1 MHIRP
6 KKIALVYDPILPF
19 IKGGAEKR
27 FFEIGKRLARDGHDV
42 HLYGMK
48 SWEGAKVIKHEGM
61 TLHGICQNYP
71 LYTNSGRRSIYQAL
85 MFGFASFRL
94 WREPFDV
101 IDCCGFPYFSLFP
114 IRIITWVRRKKLYS
128 TWHEVWGREYW
139 KKYLGPLGIFG
150 YFIERLAVLLP
161 DKIISVSSGTAEAI
175 GQKLGW
181 KKNITVIPNGLDVGK
196 IKNAE
201 AASERSDIIYVGR
214 LLSHKNV
221 DILVRATG
229 LLVKDNP
236 EISLAIVG
244 DGPERKNLEKL
255 AEDLQ
260 IKKNVRFLGRVE
272 KDGDVHAQMHASKV
286 MVLPSTREGFGI
298 VVLEANAC
306 GLPVVTID
314 HKNNAAKDLIVNNEN
329 GALCGLDKKELAGT
343 IERVLNL
350 RKEREFYVKYGEEY
364 DWKNI
369 VHSIKRAYNL

>member
-1 MHIRP
+1 MDVHP
-6 KKIALVYDPILPF
+6 KKIAFVYDPVFPF

-27 FFEIGKRLARDGHDV
+27 FFEIGKRLSQEGYDV

-48 SWEGAKVIKHEGM
+48 SWKGPKIIKHAGM
-61 TLHGICQNYP
+61 TLHGICKNYP
-71 LYTNSGRRSIYQAL
+71 LYTKTGRRSIYQAV
-85 MFGFASFRL
+85 MFGIASFRL

-114 IRIITWVRRKKLYS
+114 ARIITWVRRKKLYS
-128 TWHEVWGREYW
+128 TWHEVWGKEYW

-161 DKIISVSSGTAEAI
+161 DEIISVSNGTAEAI
-175 GQKLGW
+175 RHKLGR
-181 KKNITVIPNGLDVGK
+181 KKNITVIPNGLDVER
-196 IKNAE
+196 IKNVK
-201 AASERSDIIYVGR
+201 AASESSDIIYVGR
-214 LLSHKNV
+214 LLTHKNV

-229 LLVKDNP
+229 LLAKEHP
-236 EISLAIVG
+236 EISFVIVG

-260 IKKNVRFLGRVE
+260 IKKNVSFLGRVE
-272 KDGDVHAQMHASKV
+272 KDQDVHAHMHASKV

-298 VVLEANAC
+298 VVLEGNAC

-329 GALCGLDKKELAGT
+329 GALCGLDEKELADT
-343 IERVLNL
+343 IEQVLSS
-350 RKEREFYVKYGEEY
+350 RKERGFYAKYGEKY
-364 DWKNI
+364 DWGIFVKNI
-369 VHSIKRAYNL
+369 LKNYLI